1 MLQTE
6 LNSNQLSAFSNQLS
20 AAFPLKDIMSSD
32 IIYFQEVAVNRILL
46 SILVLLSF
54 IFLFWI
60 VPITH
65 GYSQQDL
72 DQLKS
77 TKQCSACD
85 LSNAPLANTNLT
97 RANLERANLFSAN
110 LSKANLSGAN
120 LSGANCMNASL
131 PGASL
136 VSANLKSANL
146 TGANLSGA
154 NLSGANLSL
163 AVWTD
168 GLICKEGSI
177 GTCKK

>member
-1 MLQTE
+1 M
-6 LNSNQLSAFSNQLS
+6 
-20 AAFPLKDIMSSD
+20 
-32 IIYFQEVAVNRILL
+32 NRILL
-46 SILVLLSF
+46 LMLVLLSF
-54 IFLFWI
+54 IVLFWV
-60 VPITH
+60 VPITY

-97 RANLERANLFSAN
+97 GANLERANLLSAN
-110 LSKANLSGAN
+110 MSRANLTGAN
-120 LSGANCMNASL
+120 LSGANCMNTSL

-136 VSANLKSANL
+136 VNTNLKSANL

-154 NLSGANLSL
+154 NLYGADLSL